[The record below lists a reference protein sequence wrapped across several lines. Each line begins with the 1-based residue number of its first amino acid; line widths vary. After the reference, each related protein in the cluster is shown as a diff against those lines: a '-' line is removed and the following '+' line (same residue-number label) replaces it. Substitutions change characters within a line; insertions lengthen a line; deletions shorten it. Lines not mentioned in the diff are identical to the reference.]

1 MIKIVNASAAA
12 ILAVALAGCSFL
24 THRKTTTESAG
35 AISSAGSGARTSASS
50 VGELGSR
57 YGCTAAQVE
66 DNWRRYPFSIARS
79 GTPICNVLGRYGEPI
94 SVTVSNVANMQ
105 LVSMLH
111 RQPSGRYYN
120 ATFVFYADTKV
131 NRQLKRPVGK
141 WLVERVTAT
150 R

>member
-24 THRKTTTESAG
+24 THRKTTTE
-35 AISSAGSGARTSASS
+35 SASS

-120 ATFVFYADTKV
+120 ATFVYYADTKV